1 MPKGKPWTKAE
12 IKKLQSLLENGKS
25 LEVIAANL
33 GKSRQAVYLKAR
45 RLGLRSK
52 EEGEAAKLSPSSTAE
67 LIMPEEF
74 ISVEDALK
82 KLVAAMNA
90 LEEPGLSRTDVM
102 RLRALIQTSGLYQK
116 RLAEYMQYRQIE
128 AKVDKVIE
136 KLQRLEKEKSYGYA
150 SNRFFA
156 CMVSAAPLS

>member
-52 EEGEAAKLSPSSTAE
+52 EEGEAAKLSPSSSTE

-102 RLRALIQTSGLYQK
+102 RLRTLIQTSGLYQK

-136 KLQRLEKEKSYGYA
+136 KLQRLEKEKS
-150 SNRFFA
+150 
-156 CMVSAAPLS
+156 

>member
-45 RLGLRSK
+45 RLGLRVK
-52 EEGEAAKLSPSSTAE
+52 EEDYSAVSPSSSTAAKLV
-67 LIMPEEF
+67 LPEEL

-90 LEEPGLSRTDVM
+90 LEEPGLSKTEVM
-102 RLRALIQTSGLYQK
+102 RLRTLIQTSGLYQK
-116 RLAEYMQYRQIE
+116 RFAEYMQYRQIE
-128 AKVDKVIE
+128 AKLVELEAKYA
-136 KLQRLEKEKSYGYA
+136 RLAKEKS
-150 SNRFFA
+150 
-156 CMVSAAPLS
+156 